1 MKILAQA
8 ALDALDRGE
17 AMVAGAVE
25 IAGAPVIRVW
35 SGYGPLIFAGR
46 PFDPIG
52 DRGLVQVA
60 GGALG
65 GAAQAI
71 TLGLSGIE
79 PEVLAL
85 LDAEEVS
92 GAPAILWRLIF
103 DQAGSTLLDY
113 HVWARGRLD
122 TLEREEEVGGTAT
135 LTVQLETAAR
145 GLGRRGA
152 RLRSDADQRLIDPLD
167 GFFKHTAYA
176 AEKTLYWGGRRPG
189 TAATTLPGAASPGG
203 SPKGSRAYQFPRLNR
218 S

>member
-17 AMVAGAVE
+17 AIVGGAVE
-25 IAGAPVIRVW
+25 IAGTPMIRVW
-35 SGYGPLIFAGR
+35 SGYGPITFDGR
-46 PFDPIG
+46 TFDPIG

-79 PEVLAL
+79 PAVLAMI
-85 LDAEEVS
+85 DPGEVS

-103 DQAGSTLLDY
+103 DASGSTLLDF

-122 TLEREEEVGGTAT
+122 TLEREEEIGGTAT
-135 LTVQLETAAR
+135 VTVQLETAAR

-152 RLRSDADQRLIDPLD
+152 RMRSDADQRLIDPAD
-167 GFFKHTAYA
+167 GFFKNTAFA
-176 AEKTLYWGGRRPG
+176 AEKTLYWGGRRPT
-189 TAATTLPGAASPGG
+189 TAGAGLPGAGG
-203 SPKGSRAYQFPRLNR
+203 RGRIDPMPRLNR
-218 S
+218 Q